1 MTNWLNLTDEQRK
14 TSLIQA
20 GINSGIPAKSIE
32 KDWWVTLTLK
42 ALFQTQYADALI
54 FKGGTSLSKCW
65 KLIQR
70 FSEDIDIALD
80 PRVVGMEYS
89 DHPSRGYLSRL
100 KKRGC
105 DFTTNALKNALA
117 EQFLVLGIPD
127 GTLNIEAEAIEP
139 TMTDKDPQTLFVKYT
154 PLFEPN
160 PYLADEVKIEVGI
173 RSKLEPYSKIGIQSL
188 LNELYPNPAY
198 EEEPFEVQAVEA
210 HKTFLEKA
218 FLLHEE
224 FKKPDPTKI
233 RTERMSRHF
242 YDLESMMDTP
252 AAEKALAD
260 GKLYR
265 AIIIHRERYNTM
277 RGLDYATLETK
288 TINFNPPAD
297 LMAAYHGD
305 YAVMREQMIYG
316 ESLTPAELF
325 ERIKLLNELF
335 AKTEFK

>member
-1 MTNWLNLTDEQRK
+1 MTNWLNLTDEQRR
-14 TSLIQA
+14 TSLVQA

-42 ALFQTQYADALI
+42 ALFQSQYAESLI

-70 FSEDIDIALD
+70 FSEDIDIGLD
-80 PRVVGMEYS
+80 PKVVGMEYA
-89 DHPSRGYLSRL
+89 DNPSRGYLSRL

-117 EQFLVLGIPD
+117 EQFLALGIPE
-127 GTLNIEAEAIEP
+127 GTLTIEAEAIEP
-139 TMTDKDPQTLFVKYT
+139 TMSDKDPQTLFVKYT
-154 PLFEPN
+154 SLFDPN
-160 PYLADEVKIEVGI
+160 PYLADEVKVEVGI
-173 RSKLEPYSKIGIQSL
+173 RSKLEPYSKIAIQSL
-188 LNELYPNPAY
+188 LNELYPNAAY

-224 FKKPDPTKI
+224 FKKSDAAKI

-260 GKLYR
+260 GKLYS
-265 AIIIHRERYNTM
+265 AIIVHRERYNAM
-277 RGLDYATLETK
+277 RGLDYATLATK
-288 TINFNPPAD
+288 TINFIPPTD
-297 LMAAYHGD
+297 LTAAYHSD

-316 ESLTPAELF
+316 NPLTPAELF
-325 ERIKLLNELF
+325 ERIKILNERF
-335 AKTEFK
+335 GKTEF

>member
-1 MTNWLNLTDEQRK
+1 MTKWLNLTDEQRR

-42 ALFQTQYADALI
+42 ALFQTPYVESLI

-80 PRVVGMEYS
+80 PRVVGMEYA

-117 EQFLVLGIPD
+117 EQFLALGVPE
-127 GTLNIEAEAIEP
+127 GTLTIEAEAIEP

-154 PLFEPN
+154 SLFEPN

-173 RSKLEPYSKIGIQSL
+173 RSKLEPYSKIAIQSL
-188 LNELYPNPAY
+188 LNEFFPNPAY
-198 EEEPFEVQAVEA
+198 AEEPFEVLAVEA

-224 FKKPDPTKI
+224 FKKPDVAKI
-233 RTERMSRHF
+233 RTDRMSRHF
-242 YDLESMMDTP
+242 YDLERMMDTP

-260 GKLYR
+260 GKLYS
-265 AIIIHRERYNTM
+265 AIIVHRERYNTM

-288 TINFNPPAD
+288 TINFIPPD
-297 LMAAYHGD
+297 ELMAAYHGD
-305 YAVMREQMIYG
+305 YATMREQMIYG
-316 ESLTPAELF
+316 NPLTPAELF
-325 ERIKLLNELF
+325 ERIKTLNERF
-335 AKTEFK
+335 GKTEL